1 MIANQAHLYEALL
14 RWNYFPN
21 QKKGHSELPPIFQTR
36 QFTPDIAE
44 IIATENHRKSL
55 NGYGLVEYRS
65 TRFNNIPRT
74 LGLVHP
80 YAHAKLVKHLI
91 DNWSE
96 YHYIYFNDKSAVKPE
111 TYSDGR
117 AFIMS
122 YEEYDIKVSKSLKNS
137 FGKNFR
143 AHTDISNCFN
153 SVYTH
158 SVEWAIRGLEEV
170 KQEREYKG
178 NTYHWAKKLDTLLSQ
193 TKRKETHG
201 IPIGPG
207 TSSIII
213 EIILARVD
221 KILTYKNY
229 EFTRY
234 VDDYT
239 CLCETH
245 SEAQAFIS
253 DLGNELS
260 KYRLSLSLTKTAI
273 VEQPEPLQPAW
284 VSNLTGAKP
293 ATTID
298 KEANSSKLFL
308 SEIIHYLD
316 HAVRLNKETPDGSV
330 LKFAISSIIR
340 NIGIDDKMTIA
351 NYITNLAWHYPILL
365 PFIDDMEINE
375 EQFSGSDLPE
385 KLIKIAEYN
394 AEHRRSDGIA
404 WPLYYLLKNG
414 VDIPQTL
421 AEKTIESKDCISICL
436 LSLDQAT
443 LHHAV
448 NFAKSLDNY
457 NDYIKDE
464 HWLLLY
470 QLYFREN
477 IENPYPSDNTFDILK
492 THNVNFMPEK
502 NGKNSAEDYIELKNM
517 GFIENPSYDHF
528 LTHGT
533 IISQDDI

>member
-1 MIANQAHLYEALL
+1 MSFEKEHLYDALL

-36 QFTPDIAE
+36 QFTRDIAE
-44 IIATENHRKSL
+44 IVANEVHRNSL
-55 NGYGLVEYRS
+55 NGYGLVEYKS

-96 YHYIYFNDKSAVKPE
+96 YNYIYFNDKSAVRPD
-111 TYSDGR
+111 TYADGR

-122 YEEYDIKVSKSLKNS
+122 YEEYDKKVSKSLKSS

-143 AHTDISNCFN
+143 AHTDIANCFN

-158 SVEWAIRGLEEV
+158 SVEWAIRGFEEV
-170 KQEREYKG
+170 KQEREDKK
-178 NTYHWAKKLDTLLSQ
+178 NVYHWAKKLDALISQ

-213 EIILARVD
+213 EIILARID
-221 KILTYKNY
+221 NILTHKGY

-245 SEAQAFIS
+245 SEAQEFIS
-253 DLGNELS
+253 DLGSELG
-260 KYRLSLSLTKTAI
+260 KYRLSLSLAKTVI

-284 VSNLTGAKP
+284 ISNLTGAKP
-293 ATTID
+293 LTIID
-298 KEANSSKLFL
+298 NEANNRKLFL
-308 SEIIHYLD
+308 SETIHFLD

-330 LKFAISSIIR
+330 IKFAISSIVR
-340 NIGIDDKMTIA
+340 HVNNDDKMTIA

-365 PFIDDMEINE
+365 PFIDDMNIDADL
-375 EQFSGSDLPE
+375 FSVSDLPE
-385 KLIKIAEYN
+385 KLVKIAEYN
-394 AEHRRSDGIA
+394 AEHSKSDGIA
-404 WPLYYLLKNG
+404 WPLYYLIKNNI
-414 VDIPQTL
+414 DISEQL
-421 AEKTIESKDCISICL
+421 AEKIIESKDCISICL
-436 LSLDQAT
+436 LSKDPT
-443 LHHAV
+443 NLHLTMK
-448 NFAKSLDNY
+448 FANSLESY

-464 HWLLLY
+464 YWLLLY
-470 QLYFREN
+470 QLFLNGN
-477 IENPYPSDNTFDILK
+477 IENPYKKDKTFDILK
-492 THNVNFMPEK
+492 AHNVNFMPNPTDQSFGEMFEIYKIFSPDDDLTYSAYLEK
-502 NGKNSAEDYIELKNM
+502 INIKEE
-517 GFIENPSYDHF
+517 
-528 LTHGT
+528 
-533 IISQDDI
+533 